1 MSNTEIVRQAIFK
14 GYKVGETFTAPGI
27 ALILA
32 DKLTGTQ
39 VGVALASIEK
49 DTHLPRIEKSGFIPQ
64 KNGRSL
70 RLWKH
75 LPKPTTK
82 AHPMPPKPKESE
94 PELDYAQ
101 IGKSIIERIK
111 QLDTLANEGI
121 EFRSVTQILEG
132 RIVKLRAHEKEQTET
147 IKQLNSSITHL
158 NKQLRIAKLD
168 KPRVTDSGKTFKLK
182 DIARITG

>member
-1 MSNTEIVRQAIFK
+1 MSNTEIVRQAIFT

-27 ALILA
+27 ALLLA
-32 DKLTGTQ
+32 NKLTGTQ
-39 VGVALASIEK
+39 VGVSLASIEK
-49 DTHLPRIEKSGFIPQ
+49 DSLLPCIEKSGFMPQ
-64 KNGRSL
+64 ENGRSL

-75 LPKPTTK
+75 LPKPATK
-82 AHPMPPKPKESE
+82 AHPIPPKPTE

-121 EFRSVTQILEG
+121 EERGAAKTFRKQCRELV
-132 RIVKLRAHEKEQTET
+132 EKVDKQAIT
-147 IKQLNSSITHL
+147 IRSLNDTITDL
-158 NKQLRIAKLD
+158 NEQLRIAKLD
-168 KPRVTDSGKTFKLK
+168 KPRVTDSGKTFKLG